1 MITDSEGRV
10 KRSACSALVVLSKV
24 QIC

>member
-10 KRSACSALVVLSKV
+10 KRSGCSALVVLSKV